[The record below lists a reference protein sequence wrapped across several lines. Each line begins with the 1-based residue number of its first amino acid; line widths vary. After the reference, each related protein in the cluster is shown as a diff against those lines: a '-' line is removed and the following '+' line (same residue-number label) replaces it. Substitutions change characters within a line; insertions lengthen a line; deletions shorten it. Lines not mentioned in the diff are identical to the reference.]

1 MANYSSAFRVVL
13 LKVKKEFLEGAKNAA
28 IALRS

>member
-1 MANYSSAFRVVL
+1 MANYSSAIRVVL
-13 LKVKKEFLEGAKNAA
+13 LKVQKEFLNGAKNAA